1 MGERDRGLKWRR
13 RGRRE
18 RAGGGKLPQM
28 SWQIEFSP
36 LPPFPISAPYDVH
49 FYILKSCMLLFL
61 LLLQVLVG
69 ATAAL
74 LAKGAAIGVWDVAVG
89 FEGRRSVSIISVLC
103 MLSVMLC
110 VCYSWNLIGVKPF
123 PLFLSPALSLSLSLS
138 ILSLLV
144 PCVSFAVLI
153 INWYKITS
161 CPEYTSSYFFLL
173 FF

>member
-13 RGRRE
+13 WGRRE

-49 FYILKSCMLLFL
+49 FYILKSCMLLLL

-74 LAKGAAIGVWDVAVG
+74 LAKGAAIGLGDVAVG

-123 PLFLSPALSLSLSLS
+123 PLFLSLALSLSLSPFYPF
-138 ILSLLV
+138 LSLVYPLRFWSSTGTKLPVV
-144 PCVSFAVLI
+144 PSTLRLI
-153 INWYKITS
+153 
-161 CPEYTSSYFFLL
+161 FFLL